1 MKEKSGI
8 YQQIYEVVRLIPEGK
23 VTTYGTIGR
32 IVGCSARQV
41 GYAMASSP
49 PKQGIPGKGSSTVRD
64 ASVFEV
70 MVLLTQDKESCWKKK
85 ALTSITKGVLTSIGS
100 YGRKL
105 NKTLFKIREFHANQ
119 SSYS

>member
-41 GYAMASSP
+41 GYVMASSP
-49 PKQGIPGKGSSTVRD
+49 PNQRIPWQRVVNRQGCISLRSHGSQDPRQRILLEEEGIDFDHKGRID
-64 ASVFEV
+64 LNRFLWQEV
-70 MVLLTQDKESCWKKK
+70 E
-85 ALTSITKGVLTSIGS
+85 
-100 YGRKL
+100 
-105 NKTLFKIREFHANQ
+105 
-119 SSYS
+119 

>member
-1 MKEKSGI
+1 MKENSGI

-49 PKQGIPGKGSSTVRD
+49 PKKGIPWQRVVNRQGCISLRNHGSPDQRQRILLEEEGIDFDHKGRID
-64 ASVFEV
+64 LNRFLWQEV
-70 MVLLTQDKESCWKKK
+70 E
-85 ALTSITKGVLTSIGS
+85 
-100 YGRKL
+100 
-105 NKTLFKIREFHANQ
+105 
-119 SSYS
+119 